1 MPVPTLVLKKLRYPH
16 ARELRCDTGQ
26 GSSVSS
32 MLFRPCGP
40 LVAAAISTAVC
51 LAAAFAET
59 VSDYLPNSSSGS
71 GQSRS

>member
-1 MPVPTLVLKKLRYPH
+1 MPVPALVLKKLRYPH

-40 LVAAAISTAVC
+40 LVAAAILTAVC

-71 GQSRS
+71 VQSRS